1 MSITLLSSHPGM
13 NFPSF
18 RLSSTGI
25 FLHALAAL
33 AHAEDIPATDDR
45 SLYIESETKAVSPQC
60 LIDQGDQDEDRK
72 RTKVG
77 IGEVVTLTLNGKRVK
92 DVDSDSLEWSLE
104 PENAASIEKSNDDI
118 NQATLKINR
127 DLTQNTTLKVRVK
140 TSLDDELPEREPSV
154 FSILV
159 PSDIK
164 AEHSGKRVEKHPQD
178 KEKDRPGASSKL
190 VVTFLPLTVSFSNIS
205 IMERAEDPEGFKPV
219 HTPGKLLMRPNALNA
234 HHHDNIGWRW
244 DKEKDIRLQHLQN
257 MKLPYSFSWTCGWYV
272 RDDGKDCCKIGNDAY
287 SQDFS
292 FEYEDERETNKD
304 SPTRGLKNIKVSI
317 TKFGCTVTRSTAGNA
332 LHADSTANP

>member
-1 MSITLLSSHPGM
+1 MGITLRSSHPGM

-33 AHAEDIPATDDR
+33 AHAEDIPATNDR

-118 NQATLKINR
+118 NQA
-127 DLTQNTTLKVRVK
+127 TLKVRVK

-272 RDDGKDCCKIGNDAY
+272 RNDGKDCCKIGNDAY

>member
-1 MSITLLSSHPGM
+1 M

-33 AHAEDIPATDDR
+33 AHAEDIPATNDR

-92 DVDSDSLEWSLE
+92 DVDLDSLEWSLE

-272 RDDGKDCCKIGNDAY
+272 RNDGKDCCKICLLY
-287 SQDFS
+287 
-292 FEYEDERETNKD
+292 T
-304 SPTRGLKNIKVSI
+304 SPSPRDCS
-317 TKFGCTVTRSTAGNA
+317 
-332 LHADSTANP
+332 

>member
-1 MSITLLSSHPGM
+1 M

-25 FLHALAAL
+25 FLHALAVL
-33 AHAEDIPATDDR
+33 AHAEDIPTTDDR
-45 SLYIESETKAVSPQC
+45 SLYIESETKVASPQC

-92 DVDSDSLEWSLE
+92 DVDSASLEWSLE

-118 NQATLKINR
+118 NQAALKISSN
-127 DLTQNTTLKVRVK
+127 LTQNTTLKVRVK
-140 TSLDDELPEREPSV
+140 TNLDEELPEREPSV

-164 AEHSGKRVEKHPQD
+164 AEHSGKRVEKYPQD

-257 MKLPYSFSWTCGWYV
+257 MKLSYSFSWTCGWYV
-272 RDDGKDCCKIGNDAY
+272 RADGKDCCKIGNDTYA
-287 SQDFS
+287 QDFS
-292 FEYEDERETNKD
+292 FEYEDERETNEK

-317 TKFGCTVTRSTAGNA
+317 TKFGCTVTRSTAGDA

>member
-1 MSITLLSSHPGM
+1 MGITLRSSHPGM

-33 AHAEDIPATDDR
+33 AHAEDIPTTDDR
-45 SLYIESETKAVSPQC
+45 SLYIESETKFVSPQC

-77 IGEVVTLTLNGKRVK
+77 IGEVVTLTLNGKRVR
-92 DVDSDSLEWSLE
+92 DVDPDSLEWSLE

-118 NQATLKINR
+118 NQATLTISRN
-127 DLTQNTTLKVRVK
+127 LTEDTNLKVRVK
-140 TSLDDELPEREPSV
+140 TSLDEKLPEREPSV
-154 FSILV
+154 FSILI

-190 VVTFLPLTVSFSNIS
+190 VVTFHPLAVSFSNIS

-272 RDDGKDCCKIGNDAY
+272 RDDGKDCCKIGNDTY

>member
-1 MSITLLSSHPGM
+1 MGITLRSSHPGM

-45 SLYIESETKAVSPQC
+45 SLYIESETKVVSPQC
-60 LIDQGDQDEDRK
+60 LINQGDQDEDRK

-77 IGEVVTLTLNGKRVK
+77 IGEVVTLALNGKRVR
-92 DVDSDSLEWSLE
+92 DVDPDSLEWSLE
-104 PENAASIEKSNDDI
+104 PEKAASIEKSNDDI
-118 NQATLKINR
+118 NQATLTISRN
-127 DLTQNTTLKVRVK
+127 LTEDTNLKVRVK
-140 TSLDDELPEREPSV
+140 TSLDEELPKREPSV

-164 AEHSGKRVEKHPQD
+164 AEHSGKRVEKHPRD

-190 VVTFLPLTVSFSNIS
+190 VVTFLPLAVSFSNVP

-219 HTPGKLLMRPNALNA
+219 HTPGKQLMWPNALNA

-244 DKEKDIRLQHLQN
+244 DKEKDIRLQHLQD
-257 MKLPYSFSWTCGWYV
+257 MKLPDSFSWTCGWYV
-272 RDDGKDCCKIGNDAY
+272 HADGKDCCKVGNDTY

-317 TKFGCTVTRSTAGNA
+317 TKFGCTVTRSTADDA

>member
-1 MSITLLSSHPGM
+1 M

-292 FEYEDERETNKD
+292 LSTKMKGK
-304 SPTRGLKNIKVSI
+304 PIK
-317 TKFGCTVTRSTAGNA
+317 TPPPGA
-332 LHADSTANP
+332 

>member
-1 MSITLLSSHPGM
+1 MSITLLSSHPSM

-118 NQATLKINR
+118 NQATLK
-127 DLTQNTTLKVRVK
+127 VRVK

-190 VVTFLPLTVSFSNIS
+190 VVTFHPLAVSFSNIS

-272 RDDGKDCCKIGNDAY
+272 RDDGKDCCKIGNDTY

>member
-1 MSITLLSSHPGM
+1 MDITLRSSHLGM

-18 RLSSTGI
+18 RFSSAGLV
-25 FLHALAAL
+25 LHALAAL
-33 AHAEDIPATDDR
+33 AHAEDIPTTDDR

-60 LIDQGDQDEDRK
+60 LIDQGDQDEDKK
-72 RTKVG
+72 RTEVG

-104 PENAASIEKSNDDI
+104 PENAASIEKSNDDV
-118 NQATLKINR
+118 NQATLKINSN
-127 DLTQNTTLKVRVK
+127 LTQNTTLKVRVK
-140 TSLDDELPEREPSV
+140 TSLDEELPERNPLV
-154 FSILV
+154 FTILV
-159 PSDIK
+159 PAKITAK
-164 AEHSGKRVEKHPQD
+164 HSGERVTDHPQD

-219 HTPGKLLMRPNALNA
+219 HTPGKRLMRPNALNA

-244 DKEKDIRLQHLQN
+244 DKEKEIRLQHLQN

-272 RDDGKDCCKIGNDAY
+272 RADGKDCCKISNDTY
-287 SQDFS
+287 SQDFN
-292 FEYEDERETNKD
+292 FKYEDERETNEE
-304 SPTRGLKNIKVSI
+304 SPTKGLKNIKVSI
-317 TKFGCTVTRSTAGNA
+317 TKFGCTVTRSTAGDA
-332 LHADSTANP
+332 LHIDSTLHQ

>member
-13 NFPSF
+13 NFSSF

-45 SLYIESETKAVSPQC
+45 SLYIESETKVVSPQC
-60 LIDQGDQDEDRK
+60 LINQGDQDEDRK

-77 IGEVVTLTLNGKRVK
+77 IGEVVTLALNGKRVR
-92 DVDSDSLEWSLE
+92 DVDPDSLEWSLE
-104 PENAASIEKSNDDI
+104 PEKAASIEKSNDDI
-118 NQATLKINR
+118 NQATLTISRN
-127 DLTQNTTLKVRVK
+127 LTEDTNLKVRVK
-140 TSLDDELPEREPSV
+140 TSLDEELPKREPSV

-164 AEHSGKRVEKHPQD
+164 AEHSGKRVEKHPRD

-190 VVTFLPLTVSFSNIS
+190 VVTFLPLAVSFSNVP

-219 HTPGKLLMRPNALNA
+219 HT
-234 HHHDNIGWRW
+234 
-244 DKEKDIRLQHLQN
+244 
-257 MKLPYSFSWTCGWYV
+257 
-272 RDDGKDCCKIGNDAY
+272 
-287 SQDFS
+287 
-292 FEYEDERETNKD
+292 REN
-304 SPTRGLKNIKVSI
+304 S
-317 TKFGCTVTRSTAGNA
+317 
-332 LHADSTANP
+332 

>member
-1 MSITLLSSHPGM
+1 MNSPSFSALSSVLLLY
-13 NFPSF
+13 S
-18 RLSSTGI
+18 
-25 FLHALAAL
+25 LAAL
-33 AHAEDIPATDDR
+33 PHAEDVPTTDDR
-45 SLYIESETKAVSPQC
+45 SLYIESETEVASPQC
-60 LIDQGDQDEDRK
+60 LLDKGDQDEDKK
-72 RTKVG
+72 RTEVG
-77 IGEVVTLTLNGKRVK
+77 IGEVVILTLNGKRLRG
-92 DVDSDSLEWSLE
+92 VDLDSLEWSLE
-104 PENAASIEKSNDDI
+104 PEKAAAIEKSDQEK
-118 NQATLKINR
+118 NQATLTINS
-127 DLTQNTTLKVRVK
+127 DLTQDTTLKVRVK
-140 TSLDDELPEREPSV
+140 TSLDDELPERDPFI

-159 PSDIK
+159 PSGIK

-190 VVTFLPLTVSFSNIS
+190 VMTFHPLAVSFSNIS

-219 HTPGKLLMRPNALNA
+219 HTPGKQLMWPNALNA
-234 HHHDNIGWRW
+234 YHHDNIGWRW
-244 DKEKDIRLQHLQN
+244 DKEKEIRLRHLQN
-257 MKLPYSFSWTCGWYV
+257 MKLPDSFSWTCGWYV
-272 RDDGKDCCKIGNDAY
+272 HADGKDCCKVGNDTY